1 MNMMIRHTVEEVA
14 KHNKK
19 GDVWAVLNGRI
30 LNVSNL
36 LSLHPGGKLAILTF
50 GGKDAAAEF
59 DMVQPPDVV
68 EKYAPDA
75 IFGVLGSG
83 KPKKAKGAAKSAL
96 PVPTD
101 QGYAVLE
108 RPVTLTTMDLAS
120 SESLDGM
127 KVDTSLKWF
136 ASSPH
141 SSPTLRSRSPCASW
155 APPLHRGPVR

>member
-1 MNMMIRHTVEEVA
+1 MKTMNMMIRHTVEEVA

-19 GDVWAVLNGRI
+19 GDVWVVLNGRI
-30 LNVSNL
+30 LNVPNL

-59 DMVQPPDVV
+59 DMVHPPDVV

-96 PVPTD
+96 PVATD
-101 QGYAVLE
+101 
-108 RPVTLTTMDLAS
+108 
-120 SESLDGM
+120 M

-136 ASSPH
+136 ASSCG
-141 SSPTLRSRSPCASW
+141 TEQD
-155 APPLHRGPVR
+155 

>member
-1 MNMMIRHTVEEVA
+1 MKMMIRHTVEEVA

-19 GDVWAVLNGRI
+19 GDVWVVLNGRI

-50 GGKDAAAEF
+50 GGKDAATEF
-59 DMVQPPDVV
+59 DMIHPPDVV

-96 PVPTD
+96 PVATD
-101 QGYAVLE
+101 QGDAVANLE
-108 RPVTLTTMDLAS
+108 A
-120 SESLDGM
+120 
-127 KVDTSLKWF
+127 
-136 ASSPH
+136 
-141 SSPTLRSRSPCASW
+141 
-155 APPLHRGPVR
+155 

>member
-1 MNMMIRHTVEEVA
+1 MKMMIRHTVEEVA

-19 GDVWAVLNGRI
+19 GDLWVVLDGRI

-59 DMVQPPDVV
+59 DMIHPPDVV

-83 KPKKAKGAAKSAL
+83 KPKKAKGAPMSAL
-96 PVPTD
+96 PVPTH
-101 QGYAVLE
+101 QGVQQL
-108 RPVTLTTMDLAS
+108 R
-120 SESLDGM
+120 M
-127 KVDTSLKWF
+127 KYGVD
-136 ASSPH
+136 H
-141 SSPTLRSRSPCASW
+141 
-155 APPLHRGPVR
+155 

>member
-1 MNMMIRHTVEEVA
+1 MEEVA

-19 GDVWAVLNGRI
+19 GDMWVVLNGRV
-30 LNVSNL
+30 LNISNL
-36 LSLHPGGKLAILTF
+36 LSLHPGGKLAVLTF

-96 PVPTD
+96 LVATD
-101 QGYAVLE
+101 QVDAVANLE
-108 RPVTLTTMDLAS
+108 A
-120 SESLDGM
+120 
-127 KVDTSLKWF
+127 
-136 ASSPH
+136 
-141 SSPTLRSRSPCASW
+141 
-155 APPLHRGPVR
+155 